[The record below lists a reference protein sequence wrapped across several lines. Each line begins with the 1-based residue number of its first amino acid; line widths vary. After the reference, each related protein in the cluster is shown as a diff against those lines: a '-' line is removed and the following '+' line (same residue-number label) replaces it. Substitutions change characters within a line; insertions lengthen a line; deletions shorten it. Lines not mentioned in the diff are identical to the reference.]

1 MTQKTLVVKLPP
13 EAQAAL
19 ESRLREGD
27 FEWRRVPHARF
38 SVKGEG
44 GVATLYGSGKLVVQ
58 STDPEL
64 FLARWTDLDLTQHA
78 AQISEIDAPE
88 ASASAAPEPLD
99 EVARVDVPTVGSDET
114 GKGDYFGPLVVAAVR
129 LDPEQVAQV
138 QDWGVVDSK
147 RLTDERALQLGAM
160 LRSETTCAVER
171 LDPPRYNRD
180 YDRQEGGLNELLA
193 ELHARAIRAV
203 AQPGDRVLVDQFANR
218 SVMQKALEGTD
229 LLLTQASR
237 AERNPA
243 VAAASVLARSEFLVV
258 LGELSSEW
266 GVELRKGAGSP
277 TDRAGLKFVRE
288 HGVDALG
295 QVAKLHFKNTAK
307 IRARL

>member
-13 EAQAAL
+13 EAQDAL

-64 FLARWTDLDLTQHA
+64 FLARWTDLDLSQFAT
-78 AQISEIDAPE
+78 QISEIDAPE
-88 ASASAAPEPLD
+88 ASESAAPEEQD

-138 QDWGVVDSK
+138 RDWGVVDSK
-147 RLTDERALQLGAM
+147 RLTDERALRLGAM

-171 LDPPRYNRD
+171 LDPQQYNRD
-180 YDRQEGGLNELLA
+180 YDRQEGGLNDLLA

-203 AQPGDRVLVDQFANR
+203 AQTGDRVLVDQFANQA
-218 SVMQKALEGTD
+218 VMQKALEGTD
-229 LLLTQASR
+229 LRLTQATR

-243 VAAASVLARSEFLVV
+243 VAAASVLARSEFLVA
-258 LGELSSEW
+258 LSELSSEW
-266 GVELRKGAGSP
+266 GVDLRKGAGSP
-277 TDRAGLKFVRE
+277 TDRAGLKFVQE
-288 HGVDALG
+288 HGIDALSK
-295 QVAKLHFKNTAK
+295 VAKLHFKNTAK